1 MSMVSEKWLSL
12 FNNIEDDEQLDEFLK
27 ATSGD
32 SLQDWEVKFL
42 QYEQWG
48 KDYIERELGTIL
60 YDEYNPQEKL
70 RVSIHWLDLFKPIC
84 FKYLERLTSF
94 LNKTQ
99 CITNTN
105 EFILEIESVFF
116 EICMNMSYRTVVLE
130 INDLRRA
137 SRLKG
142 EDSKN
147 RYNYFINTLLKDRD
161 YILEFYKKYPVLF
174 ELLDKKISNVLDY
187 IEQIILHFEENLID
201 LESYF
206 NYKNLKLSSIDF
218 NAGDTHSN
226 GKSVCILKL
235 NTKKKLVYKPRNMFI
250 DVNLNLFS
258 KEFAHRFGLSELLFV
273 PKTLSKDSYSFVEF
287 IEEKECNSLQEVEVY
302 YTNMGKLLAFLH
314 IFGAKDYHGE
324 NILACQEH
332 PYLIDNE
339 TILHFSE
346 PVNITSNAQNI
357 YNFVTN
363 SVYSVG
369 ILPMNLYSAN
379 NDKGMEIGA
388 LNSGERRESPYLSHQ
403 LANVGTDEIRI
414 EKVFKIVGDFPSTVR
429 YKGKNVS
436 CSSYLNEVQRGF
448 ETIYKIVLQNRNI
461 VSRMIIKYFENCET
475 RYIYRNTNIY
485 VQFLETSHHPELLK
499 NKYDFEMYL
508 LRLFEYGDVANL
520 FDNVMMKD
528 EVCQLR
534 KGDIPIFYANT
545 SSNEIYNGLGRYICA
560 LDGHSIANKVLNR
573 ITSLS
578 DDNLLRQKRIINM
591 AFMGSELFSK
601 KFRVSEEHMNTET
614 ITSKIIN
621 RISSA
626 KFEFNNETSWLAM
639 VAMNKSYEIYPM
651 DCSLYSGTSGMILGI
666 TSIDDTRLR
675 TLLPGVINYTNNYIK
690 ELQGNFPVHQLGA
703 FTGVYGYLYTLC
715 VLREEGTPFVEDIE
729 EITYETLSSTF
740 RQLRNI
746 DNLDII
752 GGLAGI
758 LGVLIKIQKTMLDS
772 SRVTELTQKLS
783 EGVVQKI
790 LEKYKKDG
798 FWIEND
804 PGYAHGNYGIITQ
817 LYRYSLSN
825 TCKFDAKTSIISCI
839 KEYLDKERS
848 LLCGKNG
855 FPLRNNAKY
864 YSWCNGIVGIV
875 NAKNY
880 LETNEFPDKFL
891 KTEVQ
896 DYSIKIL
903 NQDSTLDNSICH
915 GSIGNLVILDS
926 ILGYSVDIENRIAT
940 ESSSYLL
947 DKETYECDDWG
958 ILTGEMGILMANDR
972 KSRTRLND
980 ILLLN

>member
-1 MSMVSEKWLSL
+1 
-12 FNNIEDDEQLDEFLK
+12 
-27 ATSGD
+27 
-32 SLQDWEVKFL
+32 
-42 QYEQWG
+42 
-48 KDYIERELGTIL
+48 
-60 YDEYNPQEKL
+60 
-70 RVSIHWLDLFKPIC
+70 
-84 FKYLERLTSF
+84 
-94 LNKTQ
+94 
-99 CITNTN
+99 
-105 EFILEIESVFF
+105 
-116 EICMNMSYRTVVLE
+116 
-130 INDLRRA
+130 
-137 SRLKG
+137 
-142 EDSKN
+142 
-147 RYNYFINTLLKDRD
+147 
-161 YILEFYKKYPVLF
+161 
-174 ELLDKKISNVLDY
+174 
-187 IEQIILHFEENLID
+187 
-201 LESYF
+201 
-206 NYKNLKLSSIDF
+206 
-218 NAGDTHSN
+218 
-226 GKSVCILKL
+226 
-235 NTKKKLVYKPRNMFI
+235 
-250 DVNLNLFS
+250 
-258 KEFAHRFGLSELLFV
+258 
-273 PKTLSKDSYSFVEF
+273 
-287 IEEKECNSLQEVEVY
+287 
-302 YTNMGKLLAFLH
+302 
-314 IFGAKDYHGE
+314 
-324 NILACQEH
+324 
-332 PYLIDNE
+332 
-339 TILHFSE
+339 
-346 PVNITSNAQNI
+346 
-357 YNFVTN
+357 
-363 SVYSVG
+363 
-369 ILPMNLYSAN
+369 
-379 NDKGMEIGA
+379 
-388 LNSGERRESPYLSHQ
+388 
-403 LANVGTDEIRI
+403 
-414 EKVFKIVGDFPSTVR
+414 
-429 YKGKNVS
+429 
-436 CSSYLNEVQRGF
+436 
-448 ETIYKIVLQNRNI
+448 
-461 VSRMIIKYFENCET
+461 
-475 RYIYRNTNIY
+475 
-485 VQFLETSHHPELLK
+485 
-499 NKYDFEMYL
+499 
-508 LRLFEYGDVANL
+508 YGDVANL

-690 ELQGNFPVHQLGA
+690 ELQGNFPIHQLGA

-729 EITYETLSSTF
+729 EIIYETLSSTF

-864 YSWCNGIVGIV
+864 YSWYNGIVGIV

>member
-1 MSMVSEKWLSL
+1 
-12 FNNIEDDEQLDEFLK
+12 
-27 ATSGD
+27 
-32 SLQDWEVKFL
+32 
-42 QYEQWG
+42 
-48 KDYIERELGTIL
+48 
-60 YDEYNPQEKL
+60 
-70 RVSIHWLDLFKPIC
+70 
-84 FKYLERLTSF
+84 
-94 LNKTQ
+94 
-99 CITNTN
+99 
-105 EFILEIESVFF
+105 
-116 EICMNMSYRTVVLE
+116 
-130 INDLRRA
+130 
-137 SRLKG
+137 
-142 EDSKN
+142 
-147 RYNYFINTLLKDRD
+147 
-161 YILEFYKKYPVLF
+161 
-174 ELLDKKISNVLDY
+174 
-187 IEQIILHFEENLID
+187 
-201 LESYF
+201 
-206 NYKNLKLSSIDF
+206 
-218 NAGDTHSN
+218 
-226 GKSVCILKL
+226 
-235 NTKKKLVYKPRNMFI
+235 
-250 DVNLNLFS
+250 
-258 KEFAHRFGLSELLFV
+258 
-273 PKTLSKDSYSFVEF
+273 
-287 IEEKECNSLQEVEVY
+287 
-302 YTNMGKLLAFLH
+302 
-314 IFGAKDYHGE
+314 
-324 NILACQEH
+324 
-332 PYLIDNE
+332 
-339 TILHFSE
+339 
-346 PVNITSNAQNI
+346 
-357 YNFVTN
+357 
-363 SVYSVG
+363 
-369 ILPMNLYSAN
+369 
-379 NDKGMEIGA
+379 
-388 LNSGERRESPYLSHQ
+388 
-403 LANVGTDEIRI
+403 
-414 EKVFKIVGDFPSTVR
+414 
-429 YKGKNVS
+429 
-436 CSSYLNEVQRGF
+436 
-448 ETIYKIVLQNRNI
+448 
-461 VSRMIIKYFENCET
+461 
-475 RYIYRNTNIY
+475 
-485 VQFLETSHHPELLK
+485 
-499 NKYDFEMYL
+499 MYL
-508 LRLFEYGDVANL
+508 LRLFEYGDVANF

-528 EVCQLR
+528 EVCQFR

-545 SSNEIYNGLGRYICA
+545 SSNEIRNGLGRYICS
-560 LDGHSIANKVLNR
+560 LDGHSIVNKVLNR

-591 AFMGSELFSK
+591 AFMGSELFPK
-601 KFRVSEEHMNTET
+601 KSRISEEHTNTET
-614 ITSKIIN
+614 ITSNIIN

-626 KFEFNNETSWLAM
+626 KFEFNTEISWLSM
-639 VAMNKSYEIYPM
+639 VAMNKNYEIYPM
-651 DCSLYSGTSGMILGI
+651 DYSLYSGTSGMILGI

-729 EITYETLSSTF
+729 EIIYETLSSTF
-740 RQLRNI
+740 RHLRNI

-825 TCKFDAKTSIISCI
+825 TCKSDAKTSIISCI

-848 LLCGKNG
+848 LLCGKNC
-855 FPLRNNAKY
+855 FPLRNNVKY

-896 DYSIKIL
+896 DYSNKIL